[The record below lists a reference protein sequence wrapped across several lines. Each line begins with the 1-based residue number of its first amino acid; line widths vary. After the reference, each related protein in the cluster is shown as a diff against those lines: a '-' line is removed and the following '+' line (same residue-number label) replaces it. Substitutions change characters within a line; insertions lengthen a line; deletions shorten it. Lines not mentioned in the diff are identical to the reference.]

1 MCDNGRCDNRKAA
14 TKNNRLRSVGHRP
27 AYRRSRIRYLKVGP
41 WLAWRHCRCK
51 RDGWLA
57 SPSLPWYANS
67 PTSILPKNEAARRCG
82 RRTHVDALKRLPFV
96 TSRHVV
102 DVCVLA
108 RASHR
113 IVHRWVLLF
122 LDISSRLRANQSHG
136 VCANGLQT
144 PNGFSSPQPVS
155 LRCSVL
161 LLLSHDDSA
170 ATSPIHGPSAT
181 PAKGTSRTTAT
192 PATPAVFGAAVARH
206 RHHVWSHSYPVA
218 PRTPPSLRHTTL
230 EIPSADFPITSPPAR
245 SKRATIAKQM
255 LAY

>member
-1 MCDNGRCDNRKAA
+1 MVGVAPLQVQAGRLTSKPFSTMVRQFSDVDTAEERSSTTLRAA
-14 TKNNRLRSVGHRP
+14 HTCRCAEEIAVRHQSSCRGRVRVGEGVPSHRAP
-27 AYRRSRIRYLKVGP
+27 VGP
-41 WLAWRHCRCK
+41 AIPGH
-51 RDGWLA
+51 
-57 SPSLPWYANS
+57 
-67 PTSILPKNEAARRCG
+67 I
-82 RRTHVDALKRLPFV
+82 
-96 TSRHVV
+96 
-102 DVCVLA
+102 
-108 RASHR
+108 
-113 IVHRWVLLF
+113 
-122 LDISSRLRANQSHG
+122 ISVAGQSVPRG
-136 VCANGLQT
+136 
-144 PNGFSSPQPVS
+144 VS